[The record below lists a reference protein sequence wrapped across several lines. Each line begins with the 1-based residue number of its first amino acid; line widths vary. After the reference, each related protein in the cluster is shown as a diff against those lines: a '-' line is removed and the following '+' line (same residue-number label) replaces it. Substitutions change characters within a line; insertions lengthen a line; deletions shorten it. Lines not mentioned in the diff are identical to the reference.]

1 MATTRSL
8 DRSACGREDPA
19 IDFDTNITDELSFQ
33 PQMSHYGWARFALL
47 TRQLLVAILQTR
59 RLHRH
64 VSLRDI
70 ILDRSAVAK
79 SRIAPAAAA
88 GASEDEAAPTPPR
101 PACRLAAPLFPAA
114 A

>member
-79 SRIAPAAAA
+79 CRIAPAA
-88 GASEDEAAPTPPR
+88 PPPR
-101 PACRLAAPLFPAA
+101 SADQPAPPPPPPPLPPS
-114 A
+114 